1 MKHLLFLVLTFS
13 LTTTLLAQT
22 TDSTQHPAKAP
33 ASPTMRAA
41 HRLATL
47 TKQLDLNENQVEKL
61 RAILADATVSLDSL
75 QNHPSGQ
82 RRQNAQARRSIT
94 QETDAKI
101 SALLTD
107 DQRAKYQ
114 LLKEEQR
121 QKRMEKKDQ
130 PSESLPAGSQPSE
143 SRPAGNLPAEP
154 DPGANP

>member
-1 MKHLLFLVLTFS
+1 MKHLLFLILTAT

-22 TDSTQHPAKAP
+22 PDTTQHPAKTP
-33 ASPTMRAA
+33 PSPTMRAA

-47 TKQLDLNENQVEKL
+47 TKQLNLNENQVEKL
-61 RAILADATVSLDSL
+61 RAILADATVALDSL

-94 QETDAKI
+94 QETDVKI

-107 DQRAKYQ
+107 DQRAKYE

-121 QKRMEKKDQ
+121 QKRMEKK
-130 PSESLPAGSQPSE
+130 
-143 SRPAGNLPAEP
+143 NLPAES
-154 DPGANP
+154 DPSSNP